1 METQENKKR
10 GMHWMIKLLVP
21 LLIMV
26 FSGIFLYLGY
36 SQSDIAEMPLF
47 NQIIWWILFLYG
59 LVRVITII
67 IKKK

>member
-1 METQENKKR
+1 
-10 GMHWMIKLLVP
+10 MIKLLVP

-36 SQSDIAEMPLF
+36 SQNDIAEMPLF

-67 IKKK
+67 IKRK

>member
-1 METQENKKR
+1 
-10 GMHWMIKLLVP
+10 MIKLLVP
-21 LLIMV
+21 HLIMV

-67 IKKK
+67 IKRK